1 MPGVGGGGGGGYF
14 LIRGEWGGA
23 AEWGRVFT
31 TGFTIF
37 NRVTRMGSYIF
48 VYLGG
53 ETVLHII

>member
-1 MPGVGGGGGGGYF
+1 MPGVGGGGGVLPYKRLMGC
-14 LIRGEWGGA
+14 A

-31 TGFTIF
+31 TGLTIF
-37 NRVTRMGSYIF
+37 NRVTRMGSHIF